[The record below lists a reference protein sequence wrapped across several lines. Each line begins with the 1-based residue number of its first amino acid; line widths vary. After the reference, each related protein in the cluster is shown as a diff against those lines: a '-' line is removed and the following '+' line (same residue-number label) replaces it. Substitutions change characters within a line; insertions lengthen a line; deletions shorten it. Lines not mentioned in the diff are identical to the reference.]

1 MSFATGA
8 LQAVDKNIDRYRAEK
23 AAEEERTDA
32 AAQRMKELE
41 FQRETTFEAQKR
53 TAASAYDIQELKQK
67 GTLQKNYHVIGGLQV
82 PKGKGA
88 DGITSQIT
96 YLAQNPE
103 AFNVAF
109 NDANTRPQ
117 LEYLISNAVLRARTE
132 KGLFSSVSAVGKEA
146 PQAPVLSLLFLPALR
161 NNPQL
166 LDYIRKLEDGGVGDP
181 PAPAGSA
188 SQVKIGGENISIPDG
203 EWIQPVVDVLNSTT
217 LGGIGRNQSEQVAT
231 ASKLMGGR
239 NYDPNQGPYQGNNKF
254 WSAASSPFVKFIST
268 KGRGSSDETKAAI
281 DWINDPKH
289 GFVDDEGKKTNDYY
303 LLVDTYAN
311 KSDGS
316 TQPGYKPQANT
327 YTMISGKDTTIR
339 KSQEEIVKSLPL
351 AQGAK
356 RNLMRLE
363 QKVDKI
369 GTGSRLTTSLLAG
382 ITGAEAVVRDAISI
396 VGNALTDDKFTEGAR
411 GLFKNATNKLQ
422 KAKKG
427 GNSEAIAAAEINM
440 LETALA
446 YQLTSILQGGTGGR
460 TISDTDVTRALN
472 LFGGTLLSRD
482 QKLNKIKFIMGMVDQ
497 TIERGT
503 LFATVRPNSNA
514 EYYRTLQKL
523 DRAGVLSQYNI
534 DNFDT
539 VLNSQFEAAG
549 LNKTSSQEGIGPI
562 TKAVQDISKAAEK
575 NPDFTR
581 EAYAKEL
588 ENFLGGAEPLV
599 SAGRYVLNTNDAK
612 KWGNAVA
619 KFSQDGDERAL
630 SGIAK
635 GLMSEGR
642 NKVFDAERG
651 QVIPVQWIIRGGKAE
666 FEPMKEGAPVTRKV
680 TRESSAPLPSKTSP
694 AKKLFTPN
702 NSQKIQD
709 IENRIA
715 DNKKRFVRYP
725 STERELT
732 ELESQLKQ
740 LQEQ

>member
-1 MSFATGA
+1 MVSPFMSFATGA

-23 AAEEERTDA
+23 AAEEERADA

-53 TAASAYDIQELKQK
+53 TAASAYDMQELKQK
-67 GTLQKNYHVIGGLQV
+67 GALQKNYHVIGGLQV

-109 NDANTRPQ
+109 NDAKTRPQ

-146 PQAPVLSLLFLPALR
+146 PQAPVLSLLFAPALR

-181 PAPAGSA
+181 PAPANSA
-188 SQVKIGGENISIPDG
+188 SQVRIGGENISIPDG

-217 LGGIGRNQSEQVAT
+217 LGGIGRNQAEQVAT

-316 TQPGYKPQANT
+316 TQPGYKPKANT

-339 KSQEEIVKSLPL
+339 KVQEEILKSLPL

-363 QKVDKI
+363 QKVDEI

-382 ITGAEAVVRDAISI
+382 ITGAKAVVRDAISI
-396 VGNALTDDKFTEGAR
+396 VGNALTDDKFTEGAIN
-411 GLFKNATNKLQ
+411 LFKEANKELAE
-422 KAKKG
+422 AKKG
-427 GNSEAIAAAEINM
+427 GNSEAIAAAEVNM

-523 DRAGVLSQYNI
+523 DRAGLLSEYNLN
-534 DNFDT
+534 NFDT
-539 VLNSQFEAAG
+539 ILNSQFEAAG

-562 TKAVQDISKAAEK
+562 TQAVQDISKAAEK
-575 NPDFTR
+575 NPNFTQ
-581 EAYAKEL
+581 EAYVKEI
-588 ENFLGGAEPLV
+588 ENFLGGAEPKV
-599 SAGRYVLNTNDAK
+599 SGKRYVVNKNDAM
-612 KWGNAVA
+612 KWKNAVTQ
-619 KFSQDGDERAL
+619 FSQDGDEMAL
-630 SGIAK
+630 AGIAK

-642 NKVFDAERG
+642 NKVFDAATG
-651 QVIPVQWIIRGGKAE
+651 QVIPVEWILRGGKAE
-666 FEPMKEGAPVTRKV
+666 FEPMKEGANVTRKV
-680 TRESSAPLPSKTSP
+680 IRDSSVPIPPKISP
-694 AKKLFTPN
+694 AKKLFTP
-702 NSQKIQD
+702 QG
-709 IENRIA
+709 R
-715 DNKKRFVRYP
+715 
-725 STERELT
+725 
-732 ELESQLKQ
+732 
-740 LQEQ
+740 